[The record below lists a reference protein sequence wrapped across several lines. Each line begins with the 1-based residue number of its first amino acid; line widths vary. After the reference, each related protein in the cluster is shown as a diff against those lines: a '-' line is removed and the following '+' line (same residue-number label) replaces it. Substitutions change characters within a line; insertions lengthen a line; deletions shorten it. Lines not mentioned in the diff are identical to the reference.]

1 MKLRILG
8 LFGLISLCFTGAC
21 HKAVPV
27 AARTPEPVQVAAAP
41 TTSVASPSSGAAASV
56 SRPVNQNQ
64 HSGISSEER
73 KVLNDRLAHL
83 GDALFDYDKSAIRS
97 DAATALKDDVQ
108 AISAIPAN
116 YPSEKL
122 RIEGHC
128 DAARG
133 NTTSR

>member
-1 MKLRILG
+1 MTTYQNSLAGLPKALRIESDAPVR
-8 LFGLISLCFTGAC
+8 SLRRNFQWTIVGNAVYAC
-21 HKAVPV
+21 
-27 AARTPEPVQVAAAP
+27 TQW
-41 TTSVASPSSGAAASV
+41 
-56 SRPVNQNQ
+56 
-64 HSGISSEER
+64 GIL
-73 KVLNDRLAHL
+73 VLLAHL